1 MEALSLIDVS
11 AEDDLLLDLATPPP
25 AQAPPRHPDP
35 PHAGSLVGA
44 EATSYLDPAGG
55 STDAAG
61 RAADTDGVMEDQAA
75 PERAESPKQRKAKT
89 GANLR
94 KSLAWNSAFFTS
106 EGVLDTE
113 ELAIVNSTFRKAQ
126 GSRLP
131 GIVEEMRK
139 SGESTT
145 STLESET
152 WVTESLET
160 ELFDSV
166 RASIQRSLGKPN
178 KVPGG
183 SAGSSKP
190 PKATANVPRITAR
203 KGVDR
208 MPQSKIRTP
217 VSTSQG
223 GVGAKQRPQVNVKDS
238 ATARVNLPGSAEEK
252 ISSKP
257 PRALPRVAMMR
268 SSTNTAITS
277 ATSDKRSSTGGAV
290 NRQAAGKTANTS
302 ASVRPGGGTKSNSI
316 SKSGAFTSASSSPGV
331 PMDTRSEARTKST
344 LSNKIIAAQRVP
356 VRSSSKS
363 DIAAQRVPV
372 RSSSKSDISKTIPSR
387 SSGNKFPARG
397 HAGSASPSISPCSS
411 VDSMSSVISGAS
423 TASTVGKMSHTSESL
438 NTLSPSL
445 RKSNDLPLTPKLRH
459 PIVTEEDSLGT
470 AACRDNSKAT
480 SDTTNM
486 GKGFKPTGL
495 RRPTPKIGYFDA
507 EKSIDQNIGAKGQ
520 LQPVKMQCLL
530 PATPKSQPP
539 TQNLN
544 AASSTFAQ
552 QESNPDAVPLP
563 HEESDPSKSK
573 AVKALPLKVA
583 QVEVEPFKVA
593 EPEACTVQTDPIV
606 AEHEADK
613 SVDQNVG
620 PQLQLQSLK
629 IQCSLPATPNST
641 FVEQESKPI
650 AGPHHEASVSKSKVM
665 PLQAAQME
673 AEPSKV
679 AEPEVCMHQ
688 SSPVVAKQEPEKSID
703 QNIGAPVQLPLKEI
717 QCLHPATPTSQA
729 SSTFCRQE
737 SKPVT
742 APHEEISACK
752 SKAAKAVPLKTVQV
766 EVDCLKVAEPEVC
779 LHKTDSVVA
788 ADTPKENIPVVHQNI
803 KANVDANSLVDMLT
817 QKLSSISLGE
827 ATPDVAS

>member
-11 AEDDLLLDLATPPP
+11 AEDDLLFDLATPPAAP
-25 AQAPPRHPDP
+25 APPRHPDP
-35 PHAGSLVGA
+35 SHAGSLVGA

-55 STDAAG
+55 SMDAAG
-61 RAADTDGVMEDQAA
+61 RAADPDGVMEDQAA
-75 PERAESPKQRKAKT
+75 PERAESPKQRKAKA

-94 KSLAWNSAFFTS
+94 KSLAWNSAFFT
-106 EGVLDTE
+106 
-113 ELAIVNSTFRKAQ
+113 K
-126 GSRLP
+126 
-131 GIVEEMRK
+131 EMRK

-152 WVTESLET
+152 WAMESLET
-160 ELFDSV
+160 EMFDNV

-183 SAGSSKP
+183 PAGSSKP
-190 PKATANVPRITAR
+190 PKTTANVPRITAS

-217 VSTSQG
+217 VSTSQE

-238 ATARVNLPGSAEEK
+238 ATARMNLPGAAEEK

-268 SSTNTAITS
+268 SLTNRAITS
-277 ATSDKRSSTGGAV
+277 ATSDKRSSTGGDL

-316 SKSGAFTSASSSPGV
+316 SKS
-331 PMDTRSEARTKST
+331 
-344 LSNKIIAAQRVP
+344 
-356 VRSSSKS
+356 
-363 DIAAQRVPV
+363 
-372 RSSSKSDISKTIPSR
+372 
-387 SSGNKFPARG
+387 
-397 HAGSASPSISPCSS
+397 
-411 VDSMSSVISGAS
+411 
-423 TASTVGKMSHTSESL
+423 ASTVGKMSHTSESL

-445 RKSNDLPLTPKLRH
+445 RKSNDCPLTPKLGS
-459 PIVTEEDSLGT
+459 PIVTEEHSLGT
-470 AACRDNSKAT
+470 AACDDTSKVT
-480 SDTTNM
+480 SDTTNL
-486 GKGFKPTGL
+486 GKGFKPSEL
-495 RRPTPKIGYFDA
+495 RRPKPKIGYFDA
-507 EKSIDQNIGAKGQ
+507 EKSIDQNIGAQVQ

-552 QESNPDAVPLP
+552 QESNPDAVP
-563 HEESDPSKSK
+563 HEENDPSKSK

-583 QVEVEPFKVA
+583 QMEVEPFKVA

-613 SVDQNVG
+613 SVDQNGG

-641 FVEQESKPI
+641 FVEQESKPT
-650 AGPHHEASVSKSKVM
+650 AGPHHEVSVSKSKVM

-673 AEPSKV
+673 AEPYKV

-717 QCLHPATPTSQA
+717 QCLRLATPISQA
-729 SSTFCRQE
+729 SSTFCQQV
-737 SKPVT
+737 SKPVA
-742 APHEEISACK
+742 APHEENSVCK
-752 SKAAKAVPLKTVQV
+752 SKATKAVPLKTVQV
-766 EVDCLKVAEPEVC
+766 EVDNLKVAEPEVC

-803 KANVDANSLVDMLT
+803 KANVDANLLVDMLT

>member
-1 MEALSLIDVS
+1 MEALSLLDFS

-25 AQAPPRHPDP
+25 AQAPPRRPDP

-44 EATSYLDPAGG
+44 EATSYLDPANG

-61 RAADTDGVMEDQAA
+61 RAADPDDVMEDQAA
-75 PERAESPKQRKAKT
+75 PERAESPKQRKAKM

-113 ELAIVNSTFRKAQ
+113 ELAIVNSTFRKTQ

-139 SGESTT
+139 SGEST
-145 STLESET
+145 SSNLESET
-152 WVTESLET
+152 WAMESLET
-160 ELFDSV
+160 ELFDNV

-183 SAGSSKP
+183 PAASSKP
-190 PKATANVPRITAR
+190 PKATANVPRIAAR
-203 KGVDR
+203 KGVNR
-208 MPQSKIRTP
+208 MPQSKIRIP

-238 ATARVNLPGSAEEK
+238 ATARVNLPGAAEEK

-268 SSTNTAITS
+268 SSTNITS

-302 ASVRPGGGTKSNSI
+302 ASVRPVGGMKSSSF
-316 SKSGAFTSASSSPGV
+316 SKSGAFTSATSSRGV
-331 PMDTRSEARTKST
+331 PMDAGLEAKTKST
-344 LSNKIIAAQRVP
+344 LSNKNIAAQRVP
-356 VRSSSKS
+356 VRSL
-363 DIAAQRVPV
+363 
-372 RSSSKSDISKTIPSR
+372 SKSDISKTIPSR

-397 HAGSASPSISPCSS
+397 QAGRASPSISPCSS

-445 RKSNDLPLTPKLRH
+445 RKSNDCPPTPKLRSS
-459 PIVTEEDSLGT
+459 IVTEEHSLGT
-470 AACRDNSKAT
+470 EACGDYLKAT
-480 SDTTNM
+480 SDTKL
-486 GKGFKPTGL
+486 GKGFKPSGL

-507 EKSIDQNIGAKGQ
+507 ES
-520 LQPVKMQCLL
+520 
-530 PATPKSQPP
+530 
-539 TQNLN
+539 NL
-544 AASSTFAQ
+544 
-552 QESNPDAVPLP
+552 DAVY
-563 HEESDPSKSK
+563 HVGNDPSKSK
-573 AVKALPLKVA
+573 EVKALPLKVA
-583 QVEVEPFKVA
+583 QMEVVPKVA
-593 EPEACTVQTDPIV
+593 EPESCTVQTDTIM
-606 AEHEADK
+606 AEPEADK

-629 IQCSLPATPNST
+629 IQCLLPATPDST
-641 FVEQESKPI
+641 CVEQE
-650 AGPHHEASVSKSKVM
+650 AGPHREVSVSKSKVM
-665 PLQAAQME
+665 PLQAAEME
-673 AEPSKV
+673 AEPSKM
-679 AEPEVCMHQ
+679 AKPEVCMHQ

-717 QCLHPATPTSQA
+717 QRSHPATPASQA
-729 SSTFCRQE
+729 SSTFCQQE
-737 SKPVT
+737 SKPVA

-752 SKAAKAVPLKTVQV
+752 SKATKAVILKTVQV
-766 EVDCLKVAEPEVC
+766 EVDPLKVAEPEAC

-788 ADTPKENIPVVHQNI
+788 ADTPKENIPVVHQNT

-827 ATPDVAS
+827 ATPDVTS